1 MNRRDQV
8 RPRPPRRG
16 TSVIRPSLGTSV
28 GPYLGPG
35 LSALGLVIV
44 AIITIGLINGR
55 LPRIGGLGI
64 GPGESDDSG
73 PIKTPTPTDVI
84 VIDPRSEVP
93 GTIAYVKAGNI
104 WLQSGD
110 RVSQLTST
118 GLDDMPSWSP
128 DGKWIYF
135 VRYKPVYGRFVFGGI
150 LRGYALRVPQ
160 VMRLRPAAETE
171 PELLWSGTFKRG
183 DQTWSY
189 FIRQPVVSPD
199 LNRIAVVSDGPNP
212 LENDVVLQFF
222 DLTTKAMSNAGAA
235 QNQPLGHQDPAWSP
249 DGSTLLF
256 VRNGRE
262 GSRGVPM
269 LMRYT
274 VSTGKVSTLA
284 GPGYNA
290 PSWSPDGRFVAVTRT
305 DGLGTDVVILDAR
318 TGTELLRVTK
328 DGRSFSGT
336 WSPAGDA
343 LAYFHIDR
351 GVVDLVTVKLVGSGP
366 TWTLG
371 ETLSLTD
378 AAGLDGASRPSWYIP
393 PEQLP
398 PPTPT
403 PAPSVTA
410 APSGAGAS
418 SAASPSP

>member
-8 RPRPPRRG
+8 RPRPPRG
-16 TSVIRPSLGTSV
+16 SGLGLGPTFGAYVGPSLSLV
-28 GPYLGPG
+28 
-35 LSALGLVIV
+35 GLVIV
-44 AIITIGLINGR
+44 AVVSVGLINGR
-55 LPRIGGLGI
+55 VPTIGGF
-64 GPGESDDSG
+64 GPGPTDGGG
-73 PIKTPTPTDVI
+73 PIRTPTPSDVI
-84 VIDPRSEVP
+84 IVDPRSEIP

-104 WLQSGD
+104 WIQSGD
-110 RVSQLTST
+110 QVSRLTNS
-118 GLDDMPSWSP
+118 GLDAMPSWSP

-135 VRYKPVYGRFVFGGI
+135 VRYKGLYGHFVIGGVR
-150 LRGYALRVPQ
+150 RGYSLLVPQ
-160 VMRLRPAAETE
+160 VMRIRPGSIRDSDASA
-171 PELLWSGTFKRG
+171 ELLFSGLFKRG

-189 FIRQPVVSPD
+189 FIRQPVLSPD
-199 LNRIAVVSDGPNP
+199 LNRLAIVSDGPNP

-222 DLTTKAMSNAGAA
+222 DLTTKKLSSAGAA

-249 DGSTLLF
+249 NGALLLF
-256 VRNGRE
+256 VKNGRE
-262 GSRGVPM
+262 GARGLPM

-274 VSTGKVSTLA
+274 VSNGKVSTLA

-290 PSWSPDGRFVAVTRT
+290 PSWSPDGRFIAATRT

-318 TGTELLRVTK
+318 NGAELLRVTK
-328 DGRSFSGT
+328 DGRSFSAT

-343 LAYFHIDR
+343 LAYLHIDR

-371 ETLSLTD
+371 ETLPLTD
-378 AAGLDGASRPSWYIP
+378 AAGLDGASRPSWFIP
-393 PEQLP
+393 ASELP

-410 APSGAGAS
+410 APSV
-418 SAASPSP
+418 AASPSPSP